1 MGKWRRGWHNLGRR
15 LTPLLFIAFILVIW
29 EVLVRI
35 NDVPAYLLPA
45 PSRIFLTLIKN
56 IGELLDHSRT
66 SLLETLAG
74 LGIALILGIGLAVL
88 MDIHPLIRQALYPLL
103 VVSQS
108 VPAIVLAPIF
118 LVYFGFGWTPKILT
132 VVLMCFFPIVVN
144 IADGMAEVSPG
155 QIHLL
160 KSFGAKPHQIY
171 VHGKIPAAL
180 PTLFSGLRVAA
191 TYGLSGA
198 IVGEWLSSSHGLG
211 YYLLRVKNANR
222 MDLVFA
228 TVLVLILWSLAL
240 NGLVVLIE
248 RLLLRR
254 PYRERGTATAK
265 KGTP

>member
-1 MGKWRRGWHNLGRR
+1 MSKRRNGWQKWGRNI
-15 LTPLLFIAFILVIW
+15 TPALFLVFILAIW
-29 EVLVRI
+29 EVSVRI

-45 PSRIFLTLIKN
+45 PSRIFLTLIN
-56 IGELLDHSRT
+56 NFGVLLDHSRT

-74 LGIALILGIGLAVL
+74 LGIALVIGVVLAVL
-88 MDIHPLIRQALYPLL
+88 MDIHTLIRQALYPLL

-160 KSFGAKPHQIY
+160 RSFGAKPYQIY
-171 VHGKIPAAL
+171 LHGKIPAAL

-240 NGLVVLIE
+240 NGLVVIIE

-254 PYRERGTATAK
+254 PYRGTSTAK
-265 KGTP
+265 KGTS

>member
-1 MGKWRRGWHNLGRR
+1 MVKRRSRWQNLGRGV
-15 LTPLLFIAFILVIW
+15 TPMVFLVIILAIW
-29 EVLVRI
+29 EILVRI
-35 NDVPAYLLPA
+35 NDVPGYLLPA
-45 PSRIFLTLIKN
+45 PSSVFLTFIKN
-56 IGELLDHSRT
+56 LSVLLDHSKT

-74 LGIALILGIGLAVL
+74 LGIALIIGIVLAVL
-88 MDIHPLIRQALYPLL
+88 MDIHRIIRQALYPLL

-144 IADGMAEVSPG
+144 IADGMAEVSPD

-160 KSFGAKPHQIY
+160 KSFGAKPYQIY
-171 VHGKIPAAL
+171 LHGKIPAAL

-198 IVGEWLSSSHGLG
+198 IVGEWLSASHGLG

-228 TVLVLILWSLAL
+228 TVLILILWSLAL
-240 NGLVVLIE
+240 NGLVVIIE

-254 PYRERGTATAK
+254 PYRGKATAK